1 MHALANYICAI
12 AICMRACM
20 WQIMLLL
27 VTELKIQV
35 ADGTWMVRRQ
45 QLSNY
50 SSKQRVSDSTA
61 GTTESRLDMQVTH
74 KTARFVTELSCY
86 RLPS

>member
-1 MHALANYICAI
+1 MNFVFIYTVGHATSVKSCDNYICAI
-12 AICMRACM
+12 AICIRACM

-35 ADGTWMVRRQ
+35 ADGAWMVRRQ

-50 SSKQRVSDSTA
+50 SSKQRVSDSPA
-61 GTTESRLDMQVTH
+61 GTTESRLD
-74 KTARFVTELSCY
+74 R
-86 RLPS
+86 